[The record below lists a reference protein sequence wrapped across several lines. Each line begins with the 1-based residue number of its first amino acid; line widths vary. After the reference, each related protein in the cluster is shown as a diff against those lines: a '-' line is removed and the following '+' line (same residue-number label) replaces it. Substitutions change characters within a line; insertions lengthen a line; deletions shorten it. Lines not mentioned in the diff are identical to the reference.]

1 MPDEES
7 AVYPPV
13 NTLKRV
19 ADDVWIV
26 DGPVIRFGMP
36 WPKFPFPTRMT
47 VIGLTSG
54 DLFVHSPTPLTP
66 PLKEDIERIGRV
78 RFIVGPNRIH
88 YWWIPEWKA
97 AYPDAEVYL
106 APRIKEQAKGRI
118 VFEGLPLAAPSGYP
132 WDAEIATLPI
142 PGSYMTEIEFFHRA
156 SRTLILTDL
165 IENFEPEKVGSL
177 FLRLLTWIGG
187 VSPPHGGLPRDL
199 RLNFTWRHKEEL
211 RAAAHAMLAWN
222 PERVIF
228 AHGRWHETN
237 GAAELRRVFRWAFD
251 GRSRDAKATDAQA

>member
-1 MPDEES
+1 MHND
-7 AVYPPV
+7 ARVTYPPI
-13 NTLKRV
+13 NTLKSV
-19 ADDVWIV
+19 AQNVWIV

-47 VIGLTSG
+47 VVRLTSG
-54 DLFVHSPTPLTP
+54 DFFVHSPTPLTP
-66 PLKEDIERIGRV
+66 ALQAEIECEGRV
-78 RFIVGPNRIH
+78 RSILGPNRIR

-97 AYPDAEVYL
+97 AFPDADVYL
-106 APRIKEQAKGRI
+106 APRIKEQARGRI
-118 VFEGLPLAAPSGYP
+118 TFDGMPLATETGYP

-142 PGSYMTEIEFFHRA
+142 VGSYMTEVEFLHRA

-165 IENFEPEKVGSL
+165 LENFEPEKVGSL

-199 RLNFTWRHKEEL
+199 RLNFTWRHKREL
-211 RAAAHAMLAWN
+211 RAAVKTMLAWN

-228 AHGRWHETN
+228 AHGRWHERN
-237 GAAELRRVFRWAFD
+237 GAAELRRALRW
-251 GRSRDAKATDAQA
+251 TLE

>member
-1 MPDEES
+1 MHDDS
-7 AVYPPV
+7 RATYPPL

-19 ADDVWIV
+19 VDNVWIV

-47 VIGLTSG
+47 VVRLSSG

-66 PLKEDIERIGRV
+66 SLRAEVERQGRV
-78 RFIVGPNRIH
+78 RFIIGPNRIH

-97 AYPDAEVYL
+97 AFADADIHL
-106 APRIKEQAKGRI
+106 APRIGEQARGRI
-118 VFEGLPLAAPSGYP
+118 AFKTNSLAAARGYP

-142 PGSYMTEIEFFHRA
+142 PGSHMTEVEFFHRA

-165 IENFEPEKVGSL
+165 IENFEPEKVGAL

-187 VSPPHGGLPRDL
+187 VSPPQGGLPRDL

-211 RAAAHAMLAWN
+211 RAAAKTMLGWN
-222 PERVIF
+222 PERIII
-228 AHGRWHETN
+228 AHGRWYDGN
-237 GAAELRRVFRWAFD
+237 GAAELRRVFQWALE
-251 GRSRDAKATDAQA
+251 

>member
-1 MPDEES
+1 MHNEAS
-7 AVYPPV
+7 ATYPPI

-19 ADDVWIV
+19 TDNVWIV

-47 VIGLTSG
+47 VVRLASG
-54 DLFVHSPTPLTP
+54 SLFVHSPTPLTP
-66 PLKEDIERIGRV
+66 SLREEIERTGDV
-78 RFIVGPNRIH
+78 RFIIGPNRVH
-88 YWWIPEWKA
+88 YWWTPEWKA
-97 AYPDAEVYL
+97 AFPDAAVYL
-106 APRIKEQAKGRI
+106 APRIEEQAKGRI
-118 VFEGLPLAAPSGYP
+118 AFEGIPLAAARGYP

-142 PGSYMTEIEFFHRA
+142 AGSYMTEVEFFHHA

-165 IENFEPEKVGSL
+165 IENFEPEKGGSF

-199 RLNFTWRHKEEL
+199 RLNFTWRHKDEL
-211 RAAAHAMLAWN
+211 RTAVNVMLSWN

-228 AHGRWHETN
+228 AHGRWYEAN
-237 GAAELRRVFRWAFD
+237 GVAELSQAFRWLL
-251 GRSRDAKATDAQA
+251 R